1 MKRRVARRFV
11 AGGALVALVATQL
24 LVTVGVV
31 SAAGAETFKAS
42 LSGAQESPAVSGSG
56 TGSATFTISA
66 DGTSIAYSVTYSGLT
81 GAVVAAHIHAGSVGV
96 SGPIILPLTPAASP
110 MTGTLTAA
118 DFKAAGGITTFD
130 GALAAIRAGGTYVN
144 LHTAAH
150 PGGEIRGQLNGP
162 ETFNATLTGA
172 SEVPA
177 VQGNGVGFATIV
189 IADDEKSITY
199 TVTYAGL
206 TGDVVAAHIH
216 VGDLKT
222 AGPII
227 LPLKVGPTPMTGTL
241 TAADL
246 KAAGGVNSFAD
257 AVAAIRAGNTY
268 VNLHTAAHPGG
279 EVRGQLVPPGNIP
292 QIAIIA
298 DRPQSVPKGHFWTF
312 NDYFPRTATVA
323 TGTSVSF
330 SMFGFHTGT
339 LLPTGTTVAADM
351 ANGGVAKN

>member
-1 MKRRVARRFV
+1 M
-11 AGGALVALVATQL
+11 
-24 LVTVGVV
+24 
-31 SAAGAETFKAS
+31 
-42 LSGAQESPAVSGSG
+42 
-56 TGSATFTISA
+56 
-66 DGTSIAYSVTYSGLT
+66 
-81 GAVVAAHIHAGSVGV
+81 
-96 SGPIILPLTPAASP
+96 
-110 MTGTLTAA
+110 
-118 DFKAAGGITTFD
+118 
-130 GALAAIRAGGTYVN
+130 
-144 LHTAAH
+144 
-150 PGGEIRGQLNGP
+150 
-162 ETFNATLTGA
+162 
-172 SEVPA
+172 
-177 VQGNGVGFATIV
+177 

-227 LPLKVGPTPMTGTL
+227 LPLKVGPSPMTGTL

-246 KAAGGVNSFAD
+246 KAAGGVNTFAD

-298 DRPQSVPKGHFWTF
+298 DSPQSVPAGHLWAF

-323 TGTSVSF
+323 TGTSVT
-330 SMFGFHTGT
+330 FGIAG
-339 LLPTGTTVAADM
+339 LPHRRRSCRPARPSRRTWQPA
-351 ANGGVAKN
+351 GVAKNDADDTRPQSQRHDAHGVQHSGAAPGRPVADVRHRR